1 MIKNSVTW
9 KIGGEAGYGIM
20 SSGLIF
26 GKTCLRSGYFVV
38 DTNEYP
44 SLIRGGH
51 NTYIVRAA
59 REEIFSIVK
68 PVDILIALNKNAI
81 DYHKDELSQ
90 DSHVIFDTD
99 RISKEDT
106 KVLKKSKLYPI
117 PLISLAKESGGQE
130 IMANTV
136 ALGATIALLD
146 GDFEILSDVIADVF
160 GTSKKEIIDINIA
173 VARAGFNYVKKN
185 FPGKISYSLEK
196 QKNKRDLMFL
206 SGSEAVAL
214 GAVRAGCKFFAAYP
228 MTPINPIINYFAK
241 NGPDLGIV
249 YKQPEDEISA
259 INMAI
264 GASFAGVRSMTATS
278 GGGFSLMAEGY
289 GMAGMTETP
298 LVIIEGQRPGPATGL
313 PTWGGQADLKFVLH
327 AAQDEFPRIILAP
340 GDPEECF
347 WLTAE
352 AFDLAEKY
360 QTTALVLID
369 KHLGESRYWSPIIDS
384 SGYKIDRGFLMSEAD
399 QQKDYKRYE
408 LTKSGISPRPI
419 PGREGFTFRVNSDEH
434 SEYGFSEE
442 SAENRVA
449 QMEKRMRKLE
459 LCQKE
464 IPDPK
469 VYGDKNA
476 KIIFVGWGSSKGSIL
491 EAQKILAEQKIA
503 TKFLHLTYM
512 NPLPQK
518 FLEKFFGA
526 IKKEKVLMVEQ
537 NYTAQCAAL
546 IREKIG
552 YEIKDKFLKYD
563 GRPFYPEEIVEKVKA
578 L

>member
-1 MIKNSVTW
+1 MKNNFTW

-26 GKTCLRSGYFVV
+26 AKTCLRSGYFVI

-51 NTYIVRAA
+51 NTYIVRASK
-59 REEIFSIVK
+59 EEIFSIVK
-68 PVDILIALNKNAI
+68 PVDILVALNKNAI
-81 DYHKDELSQ
+81 DYHKNELSS
-90 DSHVIFDTD
+90 DSHVLFDTG
-99 RISKEDT
+99 RVSEDDV
-106 KVLKKSKLYPI
+106 KILKKSKLYPI
-117 PLISLAKESGGQE
+117 PLITLAKESGGQE
-130 IMANTV
+130 VMANTV

-146 GDFEILSDVIADVF
+146 GEFATLSSVVTDFFGAD
-160 GTSKKEIIDINIA
+160 KKEITNINIA
-173 VARAGFNYVKKN
+173 VAKAGYDYIKKN
-185 FPGKISYSLEK
+185 FPAKISHSLEK
-196 QKNKRDLMFL
+196 QENKKDLLFM
-206 SGSEAVAL
+206 SGSEAIAL
-214 GAVRAGCKFFAAYP
+214 GAARAGCKFFAAYP

-278 GGGFSLMAEGY
+278 GGGFALMTEGY
-289 GMAGMTETP
+289 GMAGITETP

-327 AAQDEFPRIILAP
+327 AAQDEFPRIVLAP
-340 GDPEECF
+340 GDPEESF

-352 AFDLAEKY
+352 AFNLAEKY
-360 QTTALVLID
+360 QTAVVVLTD
-369 KHLGESRYWSPIIDS
+369 KHLGESRYWLPAINS
-384 SGYKIDRGFLMSEAD
+384 SDYKIDRGALMLEVD
-399 QQKDYKRYE
+399 QLNDYKRYE

-419 PGREGFTFRVNSDEH
+419 PGREGFTFRANSDEH
-434 SEYGFSEE
+434 SEYGFSDE
-442 SAENRVA
+442 SAENRAA
-449 QMEKRMRKLE
+449 QMEKRMKKLE

-464 IPDPK
+464 VPDPK

-476 KIIFVGWGSSKGSIL
+476 KIILIGWGSSKGPIL
-491 EAQKILAEQKIA
+491 EAQKILGEQKIA

-512 NPLPQK
+512 NPLPEK

-526 IKKEKVLMVEQ
+526 IKKEKVLIIEQ
-537 NYTAQCAAL
+537 NYTAQCASL

-563 GRPFYPEEIVEKVKA
+563 GRPFYPEEIVGKVKS